1 MASTRRPMAISV
13 LALALYA
20 AACGESTSPPAVDPT
35 AMASA
40 VNTFSTTFTGNA
52 AFQSLSALSSAFT
65 LSAPPVRQAAP
76 QPAGGSAWLG
86 SPAAEKSLMSG
97 LMGRAPTATQALF
110 PANVLGKTFQWDTAK
125 GGKYRIVDST
135 LAGASSSGVRFFLYV
150 VIPGTSKPLLPLQK
164 IGTVDLVDV
173 STPQANVLHTTLQFG
188 TQTISDYTITG
199 VKTTSSLTLNAT
211 GYITDGVTQT
221 TFTLQH
227 ALTLADSSLV
237 TDYQVSGG
245 GAGVTMHTALSGA
258 GGGNAALDWIVQ
270 KGGSIEVVG
279 TSTPSVI
286 SVQFKFNGT
295 PWVTVGGSPASP
307 TFAAAAGHVVTAGDL
322 VALAQILQGFSAIA
336 VNLNGVFGPAF
347 LVFK

>member
-1 MASTRRPMAISV
+1 MASTQRPIALSV

-20 AACGESTSPPAVDPT
+20 TACNESASPPAVDT
-35 AMASA
+35 ATMASA

-65 LSAPPVRQAAP
+65 LSAPPVRSAAP
-76 QPAGGSAWLG
+76 QPSGGSAWLA
-86 SPAAEKSLMSG
+86 SVAAEQSLMRD
-97 LMGRAPTATQALF
+97 LVGRAPTAIQALF
-110 PANVLGKTFQWDTAK
+110 PANVLGKVFQWDTTK

-135 LAGASSSGVRFFLYV
+135 LSAGSSSGVRFFLYV
-150 VIPGTSKPLLPLQK
+150 VVPGTSKPLLPLQK

-173 STPQANVLHTTLQFG
+173 STPQANILHTMLQFG
-188 TQTISDYTITG
+188 TQPISDYTITG

-221 TFTLQH
+221 TFALQH

-279 TSTPSVI
+279 TSTPTVL

-295 PWVTVGGSPASP
+295 PWVTVGGSPSSP
-307 TFAAAAGHVVTAGDL
+307 TFAAAAGRVLTAGDL
-322 VALAQILQGFSAIA
+322 VALGQILQGFGAIA
-336 VNLNGVFGPAF
+336 VDLNGVFGPAF